1 MKHFFLI
8 FAAVIAFNFSSQVQR
23 VVEGKSI
30 IRENIIANS
39 EFNFFRDWTVESTFK
54 SGIGE
59 VVSIFPVVFSTADNK
74 IVLHGLQLDAFVKNQ
89 ISVLTPPTVGL
100 PNVANK
106 ADFFARSIFI
116 DKDEVKKLINYI
128 ERDIIPNIESSYK
141 KQSKEYIFKSK
152 EMFMSFLVKE
162 KKQRI
167 TMHIVDYGP
176 LGNGIGGGSEI
187 EFWTESQVETIPAF
201 LSAIKDAYAK
211 MK

>member
-1 MKHFFLI
+1 M
-8 FAAVIAFNFSSQVQR
+8 
-23 VVEGKSI
+23 
-30 IRENIIANS
+30 
-39 EFNFFRDWTVESTFK
+39 
-54 SGIGE
+54 
-59 VVSIFPVVFSTADNK
+59 VSIFPVVFSTADNK
-74 IVLHGLQLDAFVKNQ
+74 IVLHGLQLDAFVKQ
-89 ISVLTPPTVGL
+89 QMTVFTTPTVGL

-106 ADFFARSIFI
+106 SDFFTRSIFI

-128 ERDIIPNIESSYK
+128 ERDITPNLESSYK

-176 LGNGIGGGSEI
+176 IGNGIGGGSEI